1 MLKAALVT
9 LALLFAFTA
18 APAAASMEDLSGAR
32 RAKKASV
39 KQTARRPVARQRMR
53 AAPRQQ
59 AGSQP
64 GEDVCRGDAIRL
76 CRPVLGQGNFAVLA
90 CFKARHT
97 RLSRG
102 CRALLVNYGQ
112 L

>member
-18 APAAASMEDLSGAR
+18 TPATASIEDLSGAR

-39 KQTARRPVARQRMR
+39 KQTARRPAARQRVR
-53 AAPRQQ
+53 AAPMQR
-59 AGSQP
+59 AGGRP

-76 CRPVLGQGNFAVLA
+76 CRPVLGQGDFAVLA
-90 CFKARHT
+90 CFKARQ
-97 RLSRG
+97 RSLSRG